1 MMTTP
6 RSRPAS
12 TRPRRPDGVLLFLAV
27 DGPDWAEHIPPAPG
41 DADVTVSLSP
51 AAAAAGH
58 ADALEDLGY
67 RPVGTDR
74 RTQPLAVG
82 AGASVQLL
90 IAFALIETYPTW
102 YRALAERAERAYNL
116 AHGPAA
122 AALAPL
128 VQLHTEPLREA
139 SG

>member
-6 RSRPAS
+6 RSRTAS
-12 TRPRRPDGVLLFLAV
+12 QRPRRRDGVLLFLTIDA
-27 DGPDWAEHIPPAPG
+27 PDWAEQIPPAPAG
-41 DADVTVSLSP
+41 SDVTVSLSP

-58 ADALEDLGY
+58 ADALADLGY

-74 RTQPLAVG
+74 RTQPVAAG

-90 IAFALIETYPTW
+90 VDPGLIEASPTW
-102 YRALAERAERAYNL
+102 YRALAERAERAFNL

-128 VQLHTEPLREA
+128 VQLHTEPLRGA